1 MSLKHNNQQM
11 KVCSSP
17 HWYPMRKPYCGTSE
31 RNVPFRQR
39 TIVHLYRVVVCTI
52 SLHLF
57 FLCLKMKKLLL
68 SLGTILLVASHLSN
82 GVGAT
87 EEKAAKKKLQI
98 GVKKRVENCEQKSRR
113 GDLLSMHYTVRVNT
127 VIAMNFWTLN
137 LSAWKGTL
145 WVARHFFL
153 VREAPLK
160 AY

>member
-1 MSLKHNNQQM
+1 
-11 KVCSSP
+11 
-17 HWYPMRKPYCGTSE
+17 
-31 RNVPFRQR
+31 
-39 TIVHLYRVVVCTI
+39 
-52 SLHLF
+52 
-57 FLCLKMKKLLL
+57 MKKLLL

-137 LSAWKGTL
+137 LNA
-145 WVARHFFL
+145 
-153 VREAPLK
+153 
-160 AY
+160 